1 MATVSG
7 GSTGSSGSV
16 TLPVGEDG
24 APLYSKDGAVVSDAN
39 ADLRSKSLQAQEEV
53 GTSGSLAGGA
63 ITISND
69 SGTVIADDEEVDHS
83 AQDEPIKWSQ
93 IFWVKD
99 LLASAAEGRLDLTTA
114 GKGASISWP
123 AGKRISLQNADGVL
137 DLITPSAAL
146 SFVNTALDIN
156 STALAGGTTPY
167 AVYLEHNGTVTGADV
182 VLVPWTNATTRSVAL
197 ADWCGFKVYDNTT
210 DAGKQRRHIGDILP
224 RIHWNPAAAW
234 SALTTYYNGEQAT
247 EGGHTFISLASNNLN
262 HATSDT
268 DWWDDCGESPGDGR
282 GMFADETQ
290 FRLVLNAYNQETKDL
305 GVACP
310 YTANTSEVLSNIT
323 TPRAIMIDGNGNTV
337 WLTQFLSDG
346 KSNSSLI
353 VTGISGGSYISIGIA
368 VDTLNTY
375 AQNSSVSRIP
385 IYTTSVAQWTDVLT
399 AGYHSAVPVV
409 ESNGTPIITYWVAAD
424 NVQYDKTQFLGT
436 WRG

>member
-1 MATVSG
+1 MAKVSG

-39 ADLRSKSLQAQEEV
+39 GDLKSKTLQAQEEV

-69 SGTVIADDEEVDHS
+69 SGTVIADDEEIAHS
-83 AQDEPIKWSQ
+83 AQDEPITWNQ

-123 AGKRISLQNADGVL
+123 AGKRISLVNSSGTL
-137 DLITPSAAL
+137 ELITPASAI

-156 STALAGGTTPY
+156 SAALAGGTTPY
-167 AVYLEHNGTVTGADV
+167 AVYAQNNGTTTGFDV
-182 VLVPWTNATTRSVAL
+182 VFVPWTNSTTRSVAL
-197 ADWCGFKVYDNTT
+197 ADWLGFNVYDLTAT
-210 DAGKQRRHIGDILP
+210 GKTRRHIGDVVP

-234 SALTTYYNGEQAT
+234 SNATTYYNGEKCT
-247 EGGHTFISLASNNLN
+247 EGGHTFMSKASNNLN

-268 DWWDDCGESPGDGR
+268 DWWQDCGASPGDGR
-282 GMFADETQ
+282 GMFADEMQ
-290 FRLVLNAYNQETKDL
+290 FRLLLNAYNQQTKDL
-305 GVACP
+305 GLKCP
-310 YTANTSEVLSNIT
+310 YAVYTSEVLNNIT
-323 TPRAIMIDGNGNTV
+323 TPRAMMIDGNGNTV
-337 WLTQFLSDG
+337 WLTQFLTDG
-346 KSNSSLI
+346 KNETSLI
-353 VTGISGGSYISIGIA
+353 ANGADAGSYTSTGIA
-368 VDTLNTY
+368 VDILNDY
-375 AQNSSVSRIP
+375 APKSSVSRAPGLGQAFAYWSNIL
-385 IYTTSVAQWTDVLT
+385 SE
-399 AGYHSAVPVV
+399 GYHCAVPVV
-409 ESNGTPIITYWVAAD
+409 ESNGTPTIAYLSTSAGCLWVAA
-424 NVQYDKTQFLGT
+424 QFLGT